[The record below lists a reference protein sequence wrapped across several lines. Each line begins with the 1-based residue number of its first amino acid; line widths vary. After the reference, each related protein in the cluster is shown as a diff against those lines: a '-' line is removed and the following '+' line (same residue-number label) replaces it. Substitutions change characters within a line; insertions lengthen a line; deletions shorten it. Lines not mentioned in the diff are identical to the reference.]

1 MIQLFNNDC
10 FDVFSKIEDNSID
23 LILTDPPYGTTAC
36 KWDSIIPFDPMW
48 KQLKRIITDNG
59 CIALFGSEPFSSS
72 LRISNIKWFRYDWIW
87 EKTRPT

>member
-1 MIQLFNNDC
+1 MIQLFNNDW

-72 LRISNIKWFRYDWIW
+72 LRISNIIW
-87 EKTRPT
+87 LDLGKN